1 MSVSAETNPKVGMS
15 QVLKNRFVQGIL
27 ISALCLQ
34 IGIWVRNFAV
44 LLYVMEM
51 TKGNAFAISMISVAE
66 FAPIFIFSFVG
77 GALADRWNP
86 NRTMVAGDMLSVCSI
101 IGIIVLLKMDY
112 WQAIFFATLVSA
124 IVGQFSQPSSSKIFK
139 RYVEEKYVSNAIA
152 FNQTL
157 QSLFLIFGP
166 VIGSVVY
173 TQLGVFTA
181 LYSLIGLFL
190 LSALAL
196 SFLPIWIE
204 KEEKVER
211 TLGSDIKE
219 GWKFVL
225 QTKNVSMITVAFA
238 IIGLAVGLTNPLEV
252 FLVIER
258 LGLNKEAVQYLAVA
272 DGIGMLI
279 GGGIAAIFAS
289 KVHPKKMFVF
299 GMFVLALSFL
309 VEGVSTSFWLTSFM
323 RFGTGICLACVNI
336 VVGTLMIQLVPENM
350 VGRVNGTILPIFM
363 GAMLMGNAF
372 AGGVKEVTS
381 IIVVFCI
388 AMLLSLMAILPIL
401 RMNIGSAKVTNQ
413 MESTKQNGVK
423 SFK

>member
-1 MSVSAETNPKVGMS
+1 MKNLFSNRAFLLVTISDILQQLAIWIRNMALLYFVMERTNNDPISVS
-15 QVLKNRFVQGIL
+15 
-27 ISALCLQ
+27 
-34 IGIWVRNFAV
+34 
-44 LLYVMEM
+44 LLSVMEY
-51 TKGNAFAISMISVAE
+51 
-66 FAPIFIFSFVG
+66 APIFIFSFVG

-86 NRTMVAGDMLSVCSI
+86 NRTMVAGDILSVCSI

-190 LSALAL
+190 LSALTL